1 MGARGKPGSSVR
13 KKPLGRVGRSPLIS
27 LTFIMP
33 VDPSVEDAESETE
46 EQRARLYLQEDFNQ
60 AAVDGFFHYHGR
72 VIHSGGRQCQHC
84 G

>member
-1 MGARGKPGSSVR
+1 
-13 KKPLGRVGRSPLIS
+13 
-27 LTFIMP
+27 MP